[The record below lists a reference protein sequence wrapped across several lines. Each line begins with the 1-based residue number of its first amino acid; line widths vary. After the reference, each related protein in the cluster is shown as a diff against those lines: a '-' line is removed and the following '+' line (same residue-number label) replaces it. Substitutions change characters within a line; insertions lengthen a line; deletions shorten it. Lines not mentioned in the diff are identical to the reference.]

1 MYYTYGH
8 AYDRF
13 AALSYFRRKLQPLPE
28 PEIQSAL
35 NFVIEIAAK
44 IAELMAALIPDQE
57 DWDYVV
63 ICLLALEVSIK
74 DDHPQLQYPPEVLE
88 IFSKYNAA
96 WQ

>member
-1 MYYTYGH
+1 
-8 AYDRF
+8 
-13 AALSYFRRKLQPLPE
+13 
-28 PEIQSAL
+28 
-35 NFVIEIAAK
+35 
-44 IAELMAALIPDQE
+44 MAALIPDQE